1 MNKRILQIRTDAL
14 TAEYIYTKQIK
25 KLEIWNIVINVLTF
39 IVPLLF
45 TAALYITKNTEN
57 ETLVNNISVILGV
70 LLLSITFLSFLF
82 EINPKKEKY
91 VIGRRSNI
99 YIANEALKLLDKD
112 DSALDWFYN
121 YLVEIDSKDTE
132 NIGEIDKKLKQ
143 AAYRNSLER
152 LIPGA
157 TDICCSVCNASPFIY
172 KPGNCQTCG
181 NTPRSTL

>member
-1 MNKRILQIRTDAL
+1 MNTRILQIRTNAL

-25 KLEIWNIVINVLTF
+25 KLKYWNTAINVLTF

-45 TAALYITKNTEN
+45 TAALYITKNTVH

-70 LLLSITFLSFLF
+70 LLLSITSLSFLF
-82 EINPKKEKY
+82 EINSKRENY
-91 VIGRRSNI
+91 IIGRRSNI
-99 YIANEALKLLDKD
+99 YVANEALKLLDKE
-112 DSALDWFYN
+112 DSELNWFYN

-132 NIGEIDKKLKQ
+132 NIEEIDKELKK

-152 LIPGA
+152 LIPGS
-157 TDICCSVCNASPFIY
+157 TDTCCSVCHASPFIY
-172 KPGNCQTCG
+172 NPGSCQTCG